1 MGLEAH
7 GTRITFTT
15 PAGEIGNDRPLVHTT
30 EVWTT
35 PGLLVPLRQI
45 TTDPRMG
52 TETREVIGLDLGE
65 PPLST
70 FQPPEGY
77 DIQVD
82 EMREVPCPN
91 PTTP

>member
-1 MGLEAH
+1 
-7 GTRITFTT
+7 
-15 PAGEIGNDRPLVHTT
+15 
-30 EVWTT
+30 
-35 PGLLVPLRQI
+35 
-45 TTDPRMG
+45 MG
-52 TETREVIGLDLGE
+52 TETSEVIGLDLSE